1 MGTGLQGV
9 LTDEAAGRIL
19 TRVRDLFRS
28 GRSDAVVNAA
38 VDGIIEVLGRGPAG
52 AAAAPDARN
61 FVERNSPEE
70 LARQREA
77 AELQRQEQARAQE
90 AEDAARAAEERRTR
104 GWIIGWAS
112 LFGAALYVVYRRSRA
127 ARLERELPGELAAAD
142 RALAAA
148 SQKLGQAQTAL
159 SDLRKEA
166 PADIYQ
172 QFQAAVDAA
181 PNDLAR
187 LRPDLQTI
195 QALPQGTYQERTAVH
210 KGLVRWRQELDAV
223 DKGLEGVGDT
233 LQTFRQQRG
242 QAQAMLV
249 SIPQTLVRMQAESA
263 GGASDGLLRAAAD
276 TYQQAIE
283 KSKENPANWLLVY
296 DLLADVSACLDRI
309 ANPAIGRYTPQRF
322 WGAGIDSPVLRNC
335 WRSCTPSRRHRH
347 RKTRSGIRAPAAM
360 MQGTSAAATPA
371 GSAAVAAIPADSAGA
386 IPAEAGPVRTT
397 DPATYRR
404 ID

>member
-322 WGAGIDSPVLRNC
+322 WGAGIDSPAAQLLALMYAQQAAQASQNTL
-335 WRSCTPSRRHRH
+335 WNTG
-347 RKTRSGIRAPAAM
+347 SG
-360 MQGTSAAATPA
+360 SDDA
-371 GSAAVAAIPADSAGA
+371 GNFGGGDSGGFSGGGGDSGGFGGGDSSGGGA
-386 IPAEAGPVRTT
+386 SS
-397 DPATYRR
+397 DY
-404 ID
+404 